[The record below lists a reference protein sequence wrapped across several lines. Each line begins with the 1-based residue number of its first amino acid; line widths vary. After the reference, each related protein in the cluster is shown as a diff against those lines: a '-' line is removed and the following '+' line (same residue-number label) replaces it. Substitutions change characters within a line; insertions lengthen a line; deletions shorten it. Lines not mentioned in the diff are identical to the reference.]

1 MGAVGKLPTDTNSN
15 SKPYKKAKLDY
26 GGGSRSMHMTE
37 DKDAVTTK
45 EHCLVAKVLS
55 MTHNLGDCSVPHR
68 GLGRL
73 MCRMTCRTRQ
83 QSAGCC
89 RRNRRQRHQ
98 ARLSA
103 CARALHAHLQTGEGY
118 SSTAYLTAYTAA

>member
-1 MGAVGKLPTDTNSN
+1 MGKLPTDTNSN

-55 MTHNLGDCSVPHR
+55 MTGPDLNDCSVSHR
-68 GLGRL
+68 GLDRL
-73 MCRMTCRTRQ
+73 TCAWHVGQDSR
-83 QSAGCC
+83 
-89 RRNRRQRHQ
+89 
-98 ARLSA
+98 AR
-103 CARALHAHLQTGEGY
+103 G
-118 SSTAYLTAYTAA
+118 TANAN